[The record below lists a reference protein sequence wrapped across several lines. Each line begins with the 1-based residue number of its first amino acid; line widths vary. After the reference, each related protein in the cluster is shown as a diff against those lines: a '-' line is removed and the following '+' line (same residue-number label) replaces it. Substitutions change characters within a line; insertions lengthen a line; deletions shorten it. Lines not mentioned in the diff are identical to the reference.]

1 MVRNNEGRGLVVKAG
16 YVTNKTRYH
25 KTAIRTAVGV
35 VDTISGFRD
44 AIYSQA
50 SGCYYVPYL
59 MVQPCMLNRL
69 EKKIVCLNGKY
80 CYTMHPHSSHTLGH
94 KYRYLGDLEERYKCF
109 AEHAIRVL
117 QEKEPLCILDGL
129 VRVDI
134 FETVRNDD
142 NDDPIWVVNE
152 IESIEAVYSTPD
164 IIAENKMRS
173 GLTNYWNS
181 ILSALI
187 ENYHNFSSTHS
198 LLMKSSTTTAI

>member
-1 MVRNNEGRGLVVKAG
+1 
-16 YVTNKTRYH
+16 
-25 KTAIRTAVGV
+25 
-35 VDTISGFRD
+35 
-44 AIYSQA
+44 
-50 SGCYYVPYL
+50 
-59 MVQPCMLNRL
+59 
-69 EKKIVCLNGKY
+69 
-80 CYTMHPHSSHTLGH
+80 MHPHSSHTLGH

-164 IIAENKMRS
+164 SIAENKMRS
-173 GLTNYWNS
+173 GLTNYWIS

>member
-1 MVRNNEGRGLVVKAG
+1 
-16 YVTNKTRYH
+16 
-25 KTAIRTAVGV
+25 
-35 VDTISGFRD
+35 
-44 AIYSQA
+44 
-50 SGCYYVPYL
+50 
-59 MVQPCMLNRL
+59 
-69 EKKIVCLNGKY
+69 
-80 CYTMHPHSSHTLGH
+80 MHPHSSHTLGH
-94 KYRYLGDLEERYKCF
+94 KYRYSGDMEERYKSF

-164 IIAENKMRS
+164 SIAENKMRS
-173 GLTNYWNS
+173 GLTNYWIS

-187 ENYHNFSSTHS
+187 ENYQNFS
-198 LLMKSSTTTAI
+198 K